1 MNPLIRPAPEPSRRF
16 RLKMML
22 RRAVIDITLL
32 LAGVLA
38 ISVCICTFLME
49 SLRWGADRILRALD
63 S

>member
-1 MNPLIRPAPEPSRRF
+1 MNPLIRPAPEPPRRF
-16 RLKMML
+16 RLKTML

-38 ISVCICTFLME
+38 IPVCICTFLME

>member
-32 LAGVLA
+32 RAGVLA
-38 ISVCICTFLME
+38 IPVCICTFLME